1 MIRSQN
7 APKAKNTKTRES
19 RQQDA
24 FKGEQKLK
32 TRVRVRNA
40 SGDLK
45 ANKQKAKTEV

>member
-7 APKAKNTKTRES
+7 ASKAKNTKTRES
-19 RQQDA
+19 RKQNA

-32 TRVRVRNA
+32 ARVRIHNA

-45 ANKQKAKTEV
+45 ANKQKVKTEV

>member
-32 TRVRVRNA
+32 TRVGVGNA